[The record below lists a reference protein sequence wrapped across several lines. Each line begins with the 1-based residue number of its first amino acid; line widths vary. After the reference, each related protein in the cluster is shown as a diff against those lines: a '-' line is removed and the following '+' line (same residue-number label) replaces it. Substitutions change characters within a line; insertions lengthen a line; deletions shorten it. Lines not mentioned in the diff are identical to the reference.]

1 MPARECHTCEHLLPQ
16 GHHSCPKCESP
27 TTWRPVEP
35 DVTPEEAKSMGR
47 HSEFERYYA
56 KREAAALKRADDR
69 AAKTEANTELLL
81 DRPRRED

>member
-1 MPARECHTCEHLLPQ
+1 
-16 GHHSCPKCESP
+16 
-27 TTWRPVEP
+27 VEP